1 MKSFIVINQ
10 SLCARAKALIIII
23 TIVAPANLVAKL
35 PNGPFIKPPAIK
47 ISPAP
52 NSEIATNE
60 AKDDPRKLDKPSGG
74 KGNLP
79 NPCKAKAIP
88 NPNLI
93 SQGEKNSKLAKIL
106 LILLSNCFT

>member
-1 MKSFIVINQ
+1 
-10 SLCARAKALIIII
+10 LIIII

-35 PNGPFIKPPAIK
+35 PNGPFIKPPAIR

-60 AKDDPRKLDKPSGG
+60 AKDDPKKLDKPCGG

-79 NPCKAKAIP
+79 NPCKAKEIP

-93 SQGEKNSKLAKIL
+93 NHGAKNSVFKKIL
-106 LILLSNCFT
+106 LILLSICFIFFSFI